1 MGKVYHPTQTTVD
14 YQNEYLSSEKQDE
27 SDAERRQTYHIIK
40 DYNKENPKVTS
51 VQCCFLKERFLYL
64 IIYKS
69 WIFAN
74 EFIIRQT
81 MKRILFSFF
90 LSLITILSFATD
102 GFTVADAFTDHMVLQ
117 RNAIIKIWG
126 EAPNGSLVEVRFAGQ
141 LRKVKAIQGKWQVT

>member
-1 MGKVYHPTQTTVD
+1 
-14 YQNEYLSSEKQDE
+14 
-27 SDAERRQTYHIIK
+27 
-40 DYNKENPKVTS
+40 
-51 VQCCFLKERFLYL
+51 
-64 IIYKS
+64 
-69 WIFAN
+69 
-74 EFIIRQT
+74 

-141 LRKVKAIQGKWQVT
+141 LRKVKAIQGKWQVTLKTGEAGGPYKLDLSLIHI